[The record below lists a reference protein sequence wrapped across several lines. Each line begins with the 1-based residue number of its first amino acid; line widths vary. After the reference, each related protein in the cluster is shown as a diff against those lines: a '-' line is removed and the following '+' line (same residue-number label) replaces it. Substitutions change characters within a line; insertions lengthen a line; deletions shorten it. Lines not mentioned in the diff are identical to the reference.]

1 MNIENFNTTD
11 DTTDDTSK
19 NNTPLE
25 SIDSFDD
32 MGLKESILRGIYTYG
47 FEKPSSIQQKAIL
60 PIVQGKDIIAQAQ
73 SGTGKTA
80 TFVIGSLVKI
90 DEKNPS
96 LQVLILA
103 PTRELAIQI
112 KSVVESL
119 SEYMS
124 VTNHLLIGGKSVRDD
139 IDILKKGIQI
149 SIGTPG
155 RVFDMIKRNALNI
168 DNLKMFV
175 LDEADEMLSRG
186 FQEQIYDIIQFIP
199 KNTQIGIFSATMSEN
214 TYNLSKNFMNNP
226 LEILVKNDELTLEG
240 IRQFYVNIDNDFQKF
255 DVLVDIYKNLTVSQT
270 IIYSNT
276 KKGLLWLNDK
286 LNEINFSCGMIHSDL
301 TQEERNSI
309 LNEFRAGKI
318 RILIATDIVA
328 RGIDIQQ
335 VSIIINYDFPKN
347 YNTYIHRIGRSGRY
361 GRIGTA
367 LNIVD
372 PNELKNMKE
381 CEQIYNTKI
390 EYLPSD
396 LNSVFK

>member
-1 MNIENFNTTD
+1 MNIENFNEPAKPIKSTE
-11 DTTDDTSK
+11 K
-19 NNTPLE
+19 VE
-25 SIDSFDD
+25 SIESFDD
-32 MGLKESILRGIYTYG
+32 MGLKETILRGIYTYG
-47 FEKPSSIQQKAIL
+47 FEKPSSIQQRAIK
-60 PIVQGKDIIAQAQ
+60 PIITGRDIIAQAQ

-80 TFVIGSLVKI
+80 TFVIGSLQKL
-90 DEKNPS
+90 DESKKT
-96 LQVLILA
+96 LQILILA

-112 KSVVESL
+112 NNVVKSL
-119 SEYMS
+119 SEYMK

-139 IDILKKGIQI
+139 IDILNKGVQI
-149 SIGTPG
+149 IIGTPG
-155 RVFDMIKRNALNI
+155 RVFDMMKRNILNV

-199 KNTQIGIFSATMSEN
+199 KKTQIGIFSATMSDN
-214 TYNLSKNFMNNP
+214 TYNLSRNFMNNP
-226 LEILVKNDELTLEG
+226 IEILVKNEQLTLEG
-240 IRQFYVNIDNDFQKF
+240 IRQFYVNIDNDYQKF

-276 KKGLLWLNDK
+276 KKRLLWLNDK
-286 LNEINFSCGMIHSDL
+286 LNEINFTCGMIHSDL
-301 TQEERNSI
+301 TQEERNGV
-309 LNEFRAGKI
+309 LNDFRAGKI

-381 CEQIYNTKI
+381 CEEMYNTEVK
-390 EYLPSD
+390 YLPSD

>member
-1 MNIENFNTTD
+1 MNIENFETNKKKAPITIV
-11 DTTDDTSK
+11 
-19 NNTPLE
+19 E
-25 SIDSFDD
+25 SFDD
-32 MGLKESILRGIYTYG
+32 MGLKDSILRGIYTYG
-47 FEKPSSIQQKAIL
+47 FEKPSAIQQKAIAPVL
-60 PIVQGKDIIAQAQ
+60 EGRDIIAQAQ

-80 TFVIGSLVKI
+80 TFVIGSLEKI
-90 DEKNPS
+90 DESKKS

-112 KSVVESL
+112 QTVVESL
-119 SEYMS
+119 SKYMNIS
-124 VTNHLLIGGKSVRDD
+124 NHLLIGGRSVRDD
-139 IDILKKGIQI
+139 ISTLEKGVHVA
-149 SIGTPG
+149 IGTPG
-155 RVFDMIKRNALNI
+155 RVYDMIKRNVLNI

-199 KNTQIGIFSATMSEN
+199 KTTQIGIFSATMSEN
-214 TYNLSKNFMNNP
+214 TYALSKNFMNSP
-226 LEILVKNDELTLEG
+226 VEILVKNEQLTLEG
-240 IRQFYVNIDNDFQKF
+240 IRQYYVNIENDYQKY
-255 DVLVDIYKNLTVSQT
+255 DVLVDIYKNLSVSQT
-270 IIYSNT
+270 IIYANT
-276 KKGLLWLNDK
+276 KKKLLWLNDK
-286 LNEINFSCGMIHSDL
+286 LTEINFQCGMIHSDL
-301 TQEERNSI
+301 TQEERNTVI
-309 LNEFRAGKI
+309 NEFRSGKI

-335 VSIIINYDFPKN
+335 VSIIINYEFPKD

-372 PNELKNMKE
+372 PIELKNMKE

>member
-1 MNIENFNTTD
+1 MNIENFNEPAKPIKSTE
-11 DTTDDTSK
+11 K
-19 NNTPLE
+19 VE
-25 SIDSFDD
+25 SIESFDD
-32 MGLKESILRGIYTYG
+32 MGLKETILRGIYTYG
-47 FEKPSSIQQKAIL
+47 FEKPSSIQQRAIK
-60 PIVQGKDIIAQAQ
+60 PIITGRDIIAQAQ

-80 TFVIGSLVKI
+80 TFVIGSLQKL
-90 DEKNPS
+90 DESKKT
-96 LQVLILA
+96 LQILILA

-112 KSVVESL
+112 NNVVKSL
-119 SEYMS
+119 SEYMK

-139 IDILKKGIQI
+139 IDILNKGVQI
-149 SIGTPG
+149 IIGTPG
-155 RVFDMIKRNALNI
+155 RVFDMMKRNILNV
-168 DNLKMFV
+168 DDLKMFV

-199 KNTQIGIFSATMSEN
+199 KKTQIGIFSATMSDN
-214 TYNLSKNFMNNP
+214 TYNLSRNFMNNP
-226 LEILVKNDELTLEG
+226 IEILVKNEQLTLEG
-240 IRQFYVNIDNDFQKF
+240 IRQFYVNIDNDYQKF

-276 KKGLLWLNDK
+276 KKRLLWLNDK
-286 LNEINFSCGMIHSDL
+286 LNEINFTCGMIHSDL
-301 TQEERNSI
+301 TQEERNGV
-309 LNEFRAGKI
+309 LNDFRAGKI

-381 CEQIYNTKI
+381 CEEMYNTEVK
-390 EYLPSD
+390 YLPSD